1 MKVSEIL
8 KDADGTRFSIEVYPP
23 KAVESIDAPPFR
35 QHLSDIFETVEHL
48 KRFDPAFVSVTYNA
62 TGETRA
68 TSIPVAAIIKQRYR
82 IESVAHLTCIATSRE
97 ELGKTLD
104 VLDYF
109 RIDNILALRGDVPEN
124 YTPMEDEMI
133 HADELVSEIRK
144 HRHDFDIGVA
154 GYPEGHQECL
164 LPNGERDLE
173 KDMSYFV
180 NKVDK
185 GASFAIS
192 QVFYTNEQFF
202 EFVNK
207 TKRSGMDIPILPGIM
222 PITDTITLRIIR
234 DLCGASIPS
243 SLEQKLKE
251 NREDADEIRAIG
263 VDHAIRQ
270 CKGLMD
276 RVPCIHFYTMDKWEA
291 TDHIIDSLM

>member
-1 MKVSEIL
+1 MKVSDIL
-8 KDADGTRFSIEVYPP
+8 TVTDGTRFSIEVYPP
-23 KAVESIDAPPFR
+23 KVVESIDAPPFR

-97 ELGKTLD
+97 DLGKTLD

-124 YTPMEDEMI
+124 YTPMEGEML
-133 HADELVSEIRK
+133 HADELVSEIRN
-144 HRHDFDIGVA
+144 HRHDFCIGVA

-164 LPNGERDLE
+164 LPSGKRDLE
-173 KDMSYFV
+173 KDTGYFM

-202 EFVNK
+202 DFVYNTRK
-207 TKRSGMDIPILPGIM
+207 SGIDIPILPGIM
-222 PITDTITLRIIR
+222 PITDTITLKIIR

-243 SLEQKLKE
+243 VLAQKLKN
-251 NREDADEIRAIG
+251 NREDGEEIRAIG

-291 TDHIIDSLM
+291 TEQIIGSLI